1 MSNCNRSDDVLL
13 QGGAAVCKHL
23 VIRLLWGIIQRLLQ
37 RVTSCWAGLRAAV
50 CGGGGG
56 NALLRYAK
64 AARRRLPEVERS
76 AGTGPQRLVH
86 SPPASLYPPVYQAV
100 CHGQLLAV
108 REHQHEVSDA
118 VRAWQQSLQL
128 RLHGY

>member
-1 MSNCNRSDDVLL
+1 MSMCSRSDSVLL
-13 QGGAAVCKHL
+13 QGDVTVCKHL
-23 VIRLLWGIIQRLLQ
+23 VIGPLWGRIQWLLQ
-37 RVTSCWAGLRAAV
+37 RVISCWAGLRAAA
-50 CGGGGG
+50 CGGGGD
-56 NALLRYAK
+56 ALLGDAK

-118 VRAWQQSLQL
+118 VRAWQQ
-128 RLHGY
+128 RL